1 VKLLKIIYSKSA
13 VKAIKI
19 MDNSTKQ
26 RIKSGIEGLM
36 EIPPKGDIKQLQGL
50 DRIVYRLRI
59 GKYRVI
65 YEYIGDEHKT
75 LFIKDIGVLGEI
87 FINEECDNMAQISA
101 KIATMID
108 MLPEQEQ
115 LLAFEL
121 IKRMVL
127 AWDSDFTKLTPAERE
142 RLEKSDLELAN
153 NEVLDHDDVWN

>member
-1 VKLLKIIYSKSA
+1 
-13 VKAIKI
+13 

-36 EIPPKGDIKQLQGL
+36 DSPPKGDIKQLQGL

>member
-1 VKLLKIIYSKSA
+1 
-13 VKAIKI
+13 
-19 MDNSTKQ
+19 
-26 RIKSGIEGLM
+26 
-36 EIPPKGDIKQLQGL
+36 
-50 DRIVYRLRI
+50 
-59 GKYRVI
+59 
-65 YEYIGDEHKT
+65 
-75 LFIKDIGVLGEI
+75 
-87 FINEECDNMAQISA
+87 MAQISA